1 MNDLVI
7 ETNDLTKCY
16 GEQVC
21 VAQLCL
27 HVPKGKIYALLGRN
41 GAGKTTTM
49 KMLLNLVKP
58 TSGFIKIFND
68 IHLEDASKAYSRIGA
83 LIETPGFY
91 DNLTGRENLEIIA
104 RLRGLNSIE
113 SVDQALSVV
122 NLDKNDKKIFEKYSL
137 GMKQRLGIAAAIMH
151 KPEILIL
158 DEPMNGLDI
167 DGIQQVKKLLVEL
180 KEQGRTIL
188 LVSHNYEDIEELCDV
203 IYEMS
208 MGKIQQKNKILFW
221 RNNYCKSIITCFSN
235 RKNIFI

>member
-1 MNDLVI
+1 M
-7 ETNDLTKCY
+7 
-16 GEQVC
+16 
-21 VAQLCL
+21 
-27 HVPKGKIYALLGRN
+27 PKGKIYALLGRN

-122 NLDKNDKKIFEKYSL
+122 NLDKNDKKIFEKL
-137 GMKQRLGIAAAIMH
+137 MKTLEKFLKYWYYINCLCLEPVLTRYVCGFSII
-151 KPEILIL
+151 ILSVTRKKFTDIL
-158 DEPMNGLDI
+158 
-167 DGIQQVKKLLVEL
+167 
-180 KEQGRTIL
+180 T
-188 LVSHNYEDIEELCDV
+188 
-203 IYEMS
+203 
-208 MGKIQQKNKILFW
+208 
-221 RNNYCKSIITCFSN
+221 YCKNF
-235 RKNIFI
+235 

>member
-1 MNDLVI
+1 MNKKYL
-7 ETNDLTKCY
+7 
-16 GEQVC
+16 
-21 VAQLCL
+21 
-27 HVPKGKIYALLGRN
+27 KGI
-41 GAGKTTTM
+41 
-49 KMLLNLVKP
+49 MLNVGLDPEKRKAVK
-58 TSGFIKIFND
+58 
-68 IHLEDASKAYSRIGA
+68 
-83 LIETPGFY
+83 
-91 DNLTGRENLEIIA
+91 
-104 RLRGLNSIE
+104 
-113 SVDQALSVV
+113 
-122 NLDKNDKKIFEKYSL
+122 KYSI
-137 GMKQRLGIAAAIMH
+137 GMKQRLGIAQ
-151 KPEILIL
+151 EIIIL

>member
-1 MNDLVI
+1 MYYGNYWKEWFRENCSI
-7 ETNDLTKCY
+7 EK
-16 GEQVC
+16 
-21 VAQLCL
+21 
-27 HVPKGKIYALLGRN
+27 ALR
-41 GAGKTTTM
+41 AG
-49 KMLLNLVKP
+49 
-58 TSGFIKIFND
+58 
-68 IHLEDASKAYSRIGA
+68 YIGA
-83 LIETPGFY
+83 LIKTPDFLSNCSG
-91 DNLTGRENLEIIA
+91 LKNLELLYGIHNKVNKKYLKGIM
-104 RLRGLNSIE
+104 LNVGLDPE
-113 SVDQALSVV
+113 KRKAV
-122 NLDKNDKKIFEKYSL
+122 KKYSI
-137 GMKQRLGIAAAIMH
+137 GMKQRLGIAQAIMENQ
-151 KPEILIL
+151 EIIIL